1 MTEYVLTRFFDYFE
15 IDGKFYLLNLING
28 TLLELD
34 CATKDK
40 FFTCVR
46 NQDVSSLTPSEM
58 QILRSQ
64 EFLVLPENDNKQVDL
79 NFTGYVNSKTNQPN
93 KLKLDIPISN
103 RCNFICPYCF
113 ERDTLGQQKK
123 SPLEE
128 SLKKK
133 FQKDLILYID
143 KVREKCAFDGI
154 EIVWYGGEPLT
165 EATYLCELNDK
176 LLHYSNLNGTTYSNT
191 IVTNGYLLS
200 NDVLEKLRLQNV
212 RYIQV
217 TIDGVKEKHNARRTT
232 RERADT
238 YSVILHN
245 INSALS
251 MNFEIVI
258 RINVDKS
265 NYATLLELINDICN
279 SIDNKYFGKH
289 LFLSS
294 AETQCY
300 NMTVD
305 VFGNIYKCWNDVFC
319 FEKAVS
325 TLAQYNPESE
335 SCLSQNNNYYIKNLS
350 LENTNNGRCLKCK
363 YFRYCKGFC
372 PSIRDRMSSGL
383 EENLYENNKCEYVIH
398 ERLETLLTAF
408 LMEKKS

>member
-34 CATKDK
+34 CAAKDK
-40 FFTCVR
+40 FLTCVR
-46 NQDVSSLTPSEM
+46 SQDVSSLTPSEM

-217 TIDGVKEKHNARRTT
+217 TIDGVKEKHNA
-232 RERADT
+232 
-238 YSVILHN
+238 
-245 INSALS
+245 
-251 MNFEIVI
+251 
-258 RINVDKS
+258 
-265 NYATLLELINDICN
+265 
-279 SIDNKYFGKH
+279 
-289 LFLSS
+289 
-294 AETQCY
+294 
-300 NMTVD
+300 
-305 VFGNIYKCWNDVFC
+305 
-319 FEKAVS
+319 
-325 TLAQYNPESE
+325 
-335 SCLSQNNNYYIKNLS
+335 
-350 LENTNNGRCLKCK
+350 
-363 YFRYCKGFC
+363 
-372 PSIRDRMSSGL
+372 
-383 EENLYENNKCEYVIH
+383 
-398 ERLETLLTAF
+398 
-408 LMEKKS
+408 

>member
-1 MTEYVLTRFFDYFE
+1 
-15 IDGKFYLLNLING
+15 
-28 TLLELD
+28 
-34 CATKDK
+34 
-40 FFTCVR
+40 
-46 NQDVSSLTPSEM
+46 M

-245 INSALS
+245 INSALFQRFRFFS
-251 MNFEIVI
+251 WKI
-258 RINVDKS
+258 RCYFS
-265 NYATLLELINDICN
+265 SGSSSSFFRFFFTRYAQNW
-279 SIDNKYFGKH
+279 
-289 LFLSS
+289 SS
-294 AETQCY
+294 AKQSRPVETPVNAAPIQ
-300 NMTVD
+300 
-305 VFGNIYKCWNDVFC
+305 
-319 FEKAVS
+319 
-325 TLAQYNPESE
+325 
-335 SCLSQNNNYYIKNLS
+335 
-350 LENTNNGRCLKCK
+350 
-363 YFRYCKGFC
+363 
-372 PSIRDRMSSGL
+372 
-383 EENLYENNKCEYVIH
+383 
-398 ERLETLLTAF
+398 
-408 LMEKKS
+408 